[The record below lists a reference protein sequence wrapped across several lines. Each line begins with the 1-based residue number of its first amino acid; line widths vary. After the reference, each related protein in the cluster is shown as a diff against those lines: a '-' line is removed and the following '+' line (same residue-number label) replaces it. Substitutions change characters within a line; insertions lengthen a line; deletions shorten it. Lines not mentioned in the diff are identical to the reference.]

1 VCARRAFT
9 LVELLVVIAIIALLM
24 SILMPAL
31 GRVRKQAKLVICQ
44 SQLKQWG
51 TFFFMYTDD
60 NDTSFMPG
68 RGQDYDE
75 ENWWSALEPYYKDRR
90 LLCCPMAN
98 NPDLPAWPNTYRSG
112 NFGVWPPQWFPDPK
126 GGPNFY
132 GSYGINE
139 WVCNPYKVASSIE
152 DFEFQNFWRTTQVKG
167 GAYIPLLLDA
177 WWDQA
182 WAHYEDWIP
191 DWPGQWEGT
200 GGNDM
205 AHFVHV
211 RHGYFINCL
220 FMDFSV
226 RKMSLKCLWGLKWH
240 RGYDVSAPPPD
251 WDEKEWIKK
260 FPACD

>member
-1 VCARRAFT
+1 MDRRRGFT

-51 TFFFMYTDD
+51 SFFFMYADD
-60 NDTSFMPG
+60 NESSFMEG
-68 RGQDYDE
+68 RGI
-75 ENWWSALEPYYKDRR
+75 NPWWTALEPYYKNRA

-98 NPDLPAWPNTYRSG
+98 NPDLPAWPNNYHSG
-112 NFGVWPPQWFPDPK
+112 NFGTWPKEWFSDPK

-139 WVCNPYKVASSIE
+139 WVCNPDRPLFSEIGIT
-152 DFEFQNFWRTTQVKG
+152 EFQNSYWRNTQVTG

-177 WWDQA
+177 WWDQG
-182 WAHYEDWIP
+182 WAHSYDWIP

-200 GGNDM
+200 TGGDM
-205 AHFVHV
+205 AHFCHV
-211 RHGYFINCL
+211 RHGYYLNSL
-220 FMDFSV
+220 FMDYSV
-226 RKMSLKCLWGLKWH
+226 RKVSLKCLWNFKWH
-240 RGYDVSAPPPD
+240 RVYDVSAPPPD
-251 WDEKEWIKK
+251 FSEKDWIKK
-260 FPACD
+260 FPECD

>member
-1 VCARRAFT
+1 MSRPRGFT

-24 SILMPAL
+24 SILMPTL
-31 GRVRKQAKLVICQ
+31 SRTKRQAKLVICQ

-51 TFFFMYTDD
+51 SFFAMYTDD

-68 RGQDYDE
+68 RDQDHSE
-75 ENWWSALEPYYKDRR
+75 ENWWAALEPYYKDRR

-139 WVCNPYKVASSIE
+139 WICNPPARANLYKPE
-152 DFEFQNFWRTTQVKG
+152 QYWRTTQVQG
-167 GAYIPLLLDA
+167 AAYIPVMLDS

-182 WAHYEDWIP
+182 WAEWHDWIP
-191 DWPGQWEGT
+191 EHYPGEWEGV

-205 AHFVHV
+205 AHFCII
-211 RHGYFINCL
+211 RHGYYINCL
-220 FMDFSV
+220 FMDYTV
-226 RKMSLKCLWGLKWH
+226 RKMSLKCLWSLKWH
-240 RGYDVSAPPPD
+240 RGYDVSAPPPVWPD
-251 WDEKEWIKK
+251 WIKK
-260 FPACD
+260 FPECD

>member
-1 VCARRAFT
+1 MDKRRGFT

-51 TFFFMYTDD
+51 SFFFMYTED
-60 NDTSFMPG
+60 NESSFMEG
-68 RGQDYDE
+68 RGL
-75 ENWWSALEPYYKDRR
+75 NPWWLALEPYYKDRR

-98 NPDLPAWPNTYRSG
+98 NPDLPAWPNNFRSG
-112 NFGVWPPQWFPDPK
+112 NFGTWPHNWFPDPK
-126 GGPNFY
+126 GGPDFY

-139 WVCNPYKVASSIE
+139 WVCNPSKPHAAVDPS
-152 DFEFQNFWRTTQVKG
+152 EFQNYWRTTQVKG

-182 WAHYEDWIP
+182 WAHYEDWVP

-205 AHFVHV
+205 AHFIHV
-211 RHGYFINCL
+211 RHGYYINGL

-226 RKMSLKCLWGLKWH
+226 RKMSLKCLWGLKWY
-240 RGYDVSAPPPD
+240 RGYDLSAPPPD
-251 WDEKEWIKK
+251 WDDTEWIKK

>member
-1 VCARRAFT
+1 MSKRRGFT

-31 GRVRKQAKLVICQ
+31 GRVKKQAKLVICQ

-51 TFFFMYTDD
+51 TFFFMYTED
-60 NDTSFMPG
+60 NESSFMPG
-68 RGQDYDE
+68 RGQNSWE
-75 ENWWSALEPYYKDRR
+75 ENWWAVLEPYYKDRR

-98 NPDLPAWPNTYRSG
+98 NPDLPAWPNNYRSG
-112 NFGVWPPQWFPDPK
+112 NFGVWPPQYFPD
-126 GGPNFY
+126 GFY

-139 WVCNPYKVASSIE
+139 WVCNPYKVSTIDAS
-152 DFEFQNFWRTTQVKG
+152 EFQNFWRTTQVKG

-182 WAHYEDWIP
+182 WAHYYDWIP

-200 GGNDM
+200 GANDM
-205 AHFVHV
+205 AHFCHV

-226 RKMSLKCLWGLKWH
+226 RKMSLKCLWNLKWH
-240 RGYDVSAPPPD
+240 RGYDVSADPPD
-251 WDEKEWIKK
+251 FEGKDWIKK